1 MWILVLLDH
10 FRICI
15 ELPNLETG
23 SGNRQHAN
31 IWTESS
37 EMFYFL
43 IDRKLNFWL
52 KNVERV
58 SSDWNF
64 KYLLAFRQSLFNNHR
79 LKSNIEPGNATM
91 RFVHFCLLLTRVIK
105 TYVKLIIELPSSY
118 SCKKE
123 YLFVN
128 RMLNYY
134 IHWKL

>member
-1 MWILVLLDH
+1 
-10 FRICI
+10 
-15 ELPNLETG
+15 
-23 SGNRQHAN
+23 
-31 IWTESS
+31 
-37 EMFYFL
+37 MFYFL

-64 KYLLAFRQSLFNNHR
+64 KSLLAFRQSLFNNHR

-134 IHWKL
+134 IQCPNM